1 MKQLKGTG
9 SAEKMIRVIMD
20 HGVQDTRVLSALR
33 AVPREKFMPADTREY
48 AHADKAMPIGHGQT
62 ISQPYIVALMTQRLD
77 VLPDHRVLELGT
89 GTGYQTAVLA
99 QLAKEVYTIERVK
112 PLLDDAFERLLDLG
126 VRNVH
131 YKFGDGTLGWPE
143 QGPFDRIMITAG
155 APDLPRKLLMTN
167 LRDGGLAVLPIGTDD
182 QKLVEVRRT
191 GNDLRVTDICAV
203 KFVKLIGQEG
213 WKD

>member
-20 HGVQDTRVLSALR
+20 HGVQDTRVLAALR
-33 AVPREKFMPADTREY
+33 AVPREKFMPPDTREY

-99 QLAKEVYTIERVK
+99 QLAREVYTIERVK

-155 APDLPRKLLMTN
+155 APDLPRKLLLSN
-167 LRDGGLAVLPIGTDD
+167 LRDGGLAVLPMGSDD
-182 QKLVEVRRT
+182 QKLVEVRRS
-191 GNDLRVTDICAV
+191 GNDLRATEICSV

-213 WKD
+213 WTD